1 MNDGNQ
7 QSLLLFSHCEV
18 LDEKGGICYK
28 PQDLVHPG
36 VADVKQS
43 LMETVYTI

>member
-1 MNDGNQ
+1 MKK
-7 QSLLLFSHCEV
+7 S
-18 LDEKGGICYK
+18 GIRHK

-43 LMETVYTI
+43 LLETAYTI

>member
-1 MNDGNQ
+1 MK
-7 QSLLLFSHCEV
+7 
-18 LDEKGGICYK
+18 KGAFVTK

-43 LMETVYTI
+43 LMETV